1 MKFQVTDIELD
12 FGTDDDIKEHDGY
25 SKNAIIEDIKSQL
38 WEVNIDFELAKTLD
52 YLKKPREFEKT
63 LESILRVSVLEKAL
77 ESIALTVFDENERFA
92 DDVLDSIREKLCDLI
107 VYKTG
112 VSVVEIEY
120 KLVISDYTE
129 TRKKQDI
136 DMQVVET
143 TYAILNSPIMQAIS
157 NMND

>member
-1 MKFQVTDIELD
+1 LD

-38 WEVNIDFELAKTLD
+38 WEVNIDYELAKTLH
-52 YLKKPREFEKT
+52 YLKKPREFD
-63 LESILRVSVLEKAL
+63 KAL
-77 ESIALTVFDENERFA
+77 ESIALTVLEENERFA
-92 DDVLDSIREKLCDLI
+92 DDVIDSIREKLCDLI

-112 VSVVEIEY
+112 VSVVELEY
-120 KLVISDYTE
+120 KLVISDYAE

-136 DMQVVET
+136 DTQVMET